1 MATFR
6 DLRNVYPIPHG
17 PSRGCTN
24 VHEQYTLVDSR
35 FTVVESRSGRLLVLP
50 GPNHCSKGYLRLI

>member
-17 PSRGCTN
+17 PAPASTN
-24 VHEQYTLVDSR
+24 GHEQYTLVESR
-35 FTVVESRSGRLLVLP
+35 FTVL
-50 GPNHCSKGYLRLI
+50 N